1 MASPPVI
8 VNHSVVRAGASA
20 RASAAGL
27 AAYAG
32 TRRGVV
38 IEISEAD
45 GRRLGVDGLAAY
57 AANRTGSTGG
67 LWGADGPVPVAEA
80 RRAIAQNGGAVL
92 TTVVT
97 VPNDIAPGAGL
108 DRLDA
113 WQALVRS
120 EWPRLF
126 SEMTGVPESRV
137 EFYAAM
143 HINGTSH
150 HVHILTIDR
159 EGDWD
164 SLLPKGK
171 MEAARLEISSKAMAP
186 LLREAYIERDLA
198 RKAALEAVARIDRGK
213 LDIGLPPN
221 GRIEAAHLRR
231 FHPEASAALREAL
244 GRAASDSPALA
255 GALERHRKAVER
267 CAGLKCLTGEA
278 RDVYVRKAAA
288 DLGLRC
294 ENAAL
299 RVIVPDR
306 TPAREEVPTRRA
318 PNRPRDGEAAGSRT
332 HHRGPGL
339 HPEDAPRKAR
349 AKGRAR
355 PDPRA
360 GRPQGVSHGR
370 PGLQACAVARSGPR
384 ARRRDGD
391 PGRQGSHTGRQ
402 RTRHGGRGRREGAA
416 AHRRDPEDPRL
427 RRHRAVERPR
437 AEDSEQ
443 DREDDHEMKP
453 KSFNRDMKRELAG
466 TLAAHGVD
474 AVIACAAAAG
484 AWDYARWWTLS
495 LISGLSVLLRLPT
508 ADPGPEPTYVF
519 RGPLEAAADAAASG
533 QAGELLAALA
543 LVAASVLAL
552 GFVSWG
558 RSWARLHDGTFAGD
572 RAPTRTHGDAWL
584 ESRPSRVARRCP
596 PWDGKAAAEGLV
608 AAGCIGG
615 GIAMVPAVHCLIRAG
630 SGAGKSRRALA
641 PSIAAAIDRNA
652 HGIPTSVIVHDPK
665 SEIRAWTEPLARR
678 AGMEVVAIRLD
689 EPVKSAR
696 FNPLDRA
703 IAALG
708 TEGTAGAV
716 AELRELSSAIVPDA
730 FSSGQRFFTDASR
743 NLLTGLCLLAITDER
758 IPDGARNLST
768 VLALLEPRD
777 GKSAV
782 KSLEELA
789 ADLPA
794 GNPARQFLL
803 VASSNGGGGE
813 ALVST
818 ARNYLM
824 SFCDDDVSRMLW
836 DGEVDLASVGRKPTI
851 LYIASA
857 TDRGDRG
864 ALVSCIFSQALSA
877 LRETARLSGGR
888 LPAETL
894 LAIDEGS
901 GIPKIPRLLG
911 DLAEV
916 RSIGLH
922 VVFVLQNTHLLEARC
937 GYSRAESDALLALLG
952 TQVVLSVESVG
963 EAEEISKRLGDY
975 SVRTTGES
983 STKGTQSSSSGKSF
997 SVARRPLITPSEL
1010 MAWSARENGALV
1022 IDAGGPMALASRDI
1036 TETFLGPL
1044 LGLTSPEAEGALLAR
1059 ALEGETRNTSP
1070 APVWRIPEKP
1080 KKPKGSPPGGR
1091 KRKVSAAPDGF

>member
-1 MASPPVI
+1 M
-8 VNHSVVRAGASA
+8 
-20 RASAAGL
+20 
-27 AAYAG
+27 
-32 TRRGVV
+32 
-38 IEISEAD
+38 
-45 GRRLGVDGLAAY
+45 
-57 AANRTGSTGG
+57 
-67 LWGADGPVPVAEA
+67 
-80 RRAIAQNGGAVL
+80 
-92 TTVVT
+92 
-97 VPNDIAPGAGL
+97 
-108 DRLDA
+108 
-113 WQALVRS
+113 
-120 EWPRLF
+120 
-126 SEMTGVPESRV
+126 
-137 EFYAAM
+137 
-143 HINGTSH
+143 
-150 HVHILTIDR
+150 
-159 EGDWD
+159 
-164 SLLPKGK
+164 
-171 MEAARLEISSKAMAP
+171 
-186 LLREAYIERDLA
+186 
-198 RKAALEAVARIDRGK
+198 
-213 LDIGLPPN
+213 
-221 GRIEAAHLRR
+221 
-231 FHPEASAALREAL
+231 
-244 GRAASDSPALA
+244 
-255 GALERHRKAVER
+255 
-267 CAGLKCLTGEA
+267 
-278 RDVYVRKAAA
+278 
-288 DLGLRC
+288 
-294 ENAAL
+294 
-299 RVIVPDR
+299 
-306 TPAREEVPTRRA
+306 
-318 PNRPRDGEAAGSRT
+318 
-332 HHRGPGL
+332 
-339 HPEDAPRKAR
+339 
-349 AKGRAR
+349 
-355 PDPRA
+355 
-360 GRPQGVSHGR
+360 
-370 PGLQACAVARSGPR
+370 
-384 ARRRDGD
+384 
-391 PGRQGSHTGRQ
+391 
-402 RTRHGGRGRREGAA
+402 
-416 AHRRDPEDPRL
+416 
-427 RRHRAVERPR
+427 
-437 AEDSEQ
+437 
-443 DREDDHEMKP
+443 
-453 KSFNRDMKRELAG
+453 
-466 TLAAHGVD
+466 
-474 AVIACAAAAG
+474 
-484 AWDYARWWTLS
+484 
-495 LISGLSVLLRLPT
+495 
-508 ADPGPEPTYVF
+508 
-519 RGPLEAAADAAASG
+519 
-533 QAGELLAALA
+533 
-543 LVAASVLAL
+543 
-552 GFVSWG
+552 
-558 RSWARLHDGTFAGD
+558 
-572 RAPTRTHGDAWL
+572 
-584 ESRPSRVARRCP
+584 
-596 PWDGKAAAEGLV
+596 

-630 SGAGKSRRALA
+630 SGAGKTRRSLA
-641 PSIAAAIDRNA
+641 VSVAAAIDRNA

-678 AGMEVVAIRLD
+678 AGMEVVAVRLD

-703 IAALG
+703 ISALG
-708 TEGTAGAV
+708 TEGVAGAV

-877 LRETARLSGGR
+877 LRETARLSGGK

-922 VVFVLQNTHLLEARC
+922 VVFVLQNTRLLEARC

-975 SVRTTGES
+975 SVKTTGQS

-1022 IDAGGPMALASRDI
+1022 IDAEGPMALASRDI

-1044 LGLTSPEAEGALLAR
+1044 LGMTSPEAEGALLAR
-1059 ALEGETRNTSP
+1059 ALEGEVRNDAP

-1080 KKPKGSPPGGR
+1080 KKPKGSPSGGR
-1091 KRKVSAAPDGF
+1091 KRKASAAPDGF

>member
-1 MASPPVI
+1 MLPSVTYVVSLC
-8 VNHSVVRAGASA
+8 VNVLCNATFIF
-20 RASAAGL
+20 GL
-27 AAYAG
+27 FG
-32 TRRGVV
+32 LPK
-38 IEISEAD
+38 
-45 GRRLGVDGLAAY
+45 LGVTGVALGTVIARITEVLICLIYSFRRVTRGFPDKGCCGRSLLVEYGVLADVHADGLADGQLLADVAVDEALDNVFAVLDVDY
-57 AANRTGSTGG
+57 YIVAEDHD
-67 LWGADGPVPVAEA
+67 GAD
-80 RRAIAQNGGAVL
+80 
-92 TTVVT
+92 
-97 VPNDIAPGAGL
+97 
-108 DRLDA
+108 
-113 WQALVRS
+113 
-120 EWPRLF
+120 
-126 SEMTGVPESRV
+126 
-137 EFYAAM
+137 
-143 HINGTSH
+143 
-150 HVHILTIDR
+150 
-159 EGDWD
+159 
-164 SLLPKGK
+164 
-171 MEAARLEISSKAMAP
+171 
-186 LLREAYIERDLA
+186 
-198 RKAALEAVARIDRGK
+198 
-213 LDIGLPPN
+213 
-221 GRIEAAHLRR
+221 
-231 FHPEASAALREAL
+231 
-244 GRAASDSPALA
+244 
-255 GALERHRKAVER
+255 
-267 CAGLKCLTGEA
+267 
-278 RDVYVRKAAA
+278 
-288 DLGLRC
+288 
-294 ENAAL
+294 
-299 RVIVPDR
+299 
-306 TPAREEVPTRRA
+306 
-318 PNRPRDGEAAGSRT
+318 
-332 HHRGPGL
+332 
-339 HPEDAPRKAR
+339 
-349 AKGRAR
+349 
-355 PDPRA
+355 RA
-360 GRPQGVSHGR
+360 GE
-370 PGLQACAVARSGPR
+370 VA
-384 ARRRDGD
+384 
-391 PGRQGSHTGRQ
+391 
-402 RTRHGGRGRREGAA
+402 
-416 AHRRDPEDPRL
+416 
-427 RRHRAVERPR
+427 RAVEGNG
-437 AEDSEQ
+437 DVLTI
-443 DREDDHEMKP
+443 MV
-453 KSFNRDMKRELAG
+453 L
-466 TLAAHGVD
+466 
-474 AVIACAAAAG
+474 
-484 AWDYARWWTLS
+484 
-495 LISGLSVLLRLPT
+495 GL
-508 ADPGPEPTYVF
+508 
-519 RGPLEAAADAAASG
+519 
-533 QAGELLAALA
+533 
-543 LVAASVLAL
+543 
-552 GFVSWG
+552 VSWA
-558 RSWARLHDGTFAGD
+558 RSWLRLHDGTFAGD

-596 PWDGKAAAEGLV
+596 PWDGKEAARGLV
-608 AAGCIGG
+608 AAGCVGG
-615 GIAMVPAVHCLIRAG
+615 GIAMVPAIHCLIRAG
-630 SGAGKSRRALA
+630 SGAGKTRRSLA
-641 PSIAAAIDRNA
+641 VSVAAAIDRNA

-708 TEGTAGAV
+708 TEGVAGAV

-743 NLLTGLCLLAITDER
+743 NLLTGLCLLAIADER

-888 LPAETL
+888 LPTETL

-922 VVFVLQNTHLLEARC
+922 VVFVLQNTRLLEARC

-975 SVRTTGES
+975 SVKTTGQS

-1022 IDAGGPMALASRDI
+1022 IDAEGPMALASRDI

-1044 LGLTSPEAEGALLAR
+1044 LGMTSPEAEGALLAR
-1059 ALEGETRNTSP
+1059 ALEGEARNDAP

-1080 KKPKGSPPGGR
+1080 KKPKGSPSGGR

>member
-1 MASPPVI
+1 
-8 VNHSVVRAGASA
+8 
-20 RASAAGL
+20 
-27 AAYAG
+27 
-32 TRRGVV
+32 
-38 IEISEAD
+38 
-45 GRRLGVDGLAAY
+45 
-57 AANRTGSTGG
+57 
-67 LWGADGPVPVAEA
+67 
-80 RRAIAQNGGAVL
+80 
-92 TTVVT
+92 
-97 VPNDIAPGAGL
+97 
-108 DRLDA
+108 
-113 WQALVRS
+113 
-120 EWPRLF
+120 
-126 SEMTGVPESRV
+126 
-137 EFYAAM
+137 
-143 HINGTSH
+143 
-150 HVHILTIDR
+150 
-159 EGDWD
+159 
-164 SLLPKGK
+164 
-171 MEAARLEISSKAMAP
+171 
-186 LLREAYIERDLA
+186 
-198 RKAALEAVARIDRGK
+198 
-213 LDIGLPPN
+213 
-221 GRIEAAHLRR
+221 
-231 FHPEASAALREAL
+231 
-244 GRAASDSPALA
+244 
-255 GALERHRKAVER
+255 
-267 CAGLKCLTGEA
+267 
-278 RDVYVRKAAA
+278 
-288 DLGLRC
+288 
-294 ENAAL
+294 
-299 RVIVPDR
+299 
-306 TPAREEVPTRRA
+306 
-318 PNRPRDGEAAGSRT
+318 
-332 HHRGPGL
+332 
-339 HPEDAPRKAR
+339 
-349 AKGRAR
+349 
-355 PDPRA
+355 
-360 GRPQGVSHGR
+360 
-370 PGLQACAVARSGPR
+370 
-384 ARRRDGD
+384 
-391 PGRQGSHTGRQ
+391 
-402 RTRHGGRGRREGAA
+402 
-416 AHRRDPEDPRL
+416 
-427 RRHRAVERPR
+427 
-437 AEDSEQ
+437 
-443 DREDDHEMKP
+443 MKP
-453 KSFNRDMKRELAG
+453 KSFNRDMKRELVDA
-466 TLAAHGVD
+466 LAAHGI
-474 AVIACAAAAG
+474 IAGVAAIATVS
-484 AWDYARWWTLS
+484 AWDYASWWMASLASDLSTL
-495 LISGLSVLLRLPT
+495 LHLQVG
-508 ADPGPEPTYVF
+508 DPGTEPDTVL
-519 RGPLEAAADAAASG
+519 RNPLDTLADTLATG
-533 QAGELLAALA
+533 KVGGLLTA
-543 LVAASVLAL
+543 VATVAVTIMVLGL
-552 GFVSWG
+552 VSWA
-558 RSWARLHDGTFAGD
+558 RSWLRLHDGTFAGN

-596 PWDGKAAAEGLV
+596 PWDGKEVARGLV
-608 AAGCIGG
+608 AAGCVGD

-630 SGAGKSRRALA
+630 SGAGKTRRSLA
-641 PSIAAAIDRNA
+641 VSVAAAIDRNA

-708 TEGTAGAV
+708 TEGVAGAV

-743 NLLTGLCLLAITDER
+743 NLLTGLCLFAIADER
-758 IPDGARNLST
+758 IPGGARNLST

-794 GNPARQFLL
+794 GSPARQFLP

-975 SVRTTGES
+975 SVRTTGQS

-1022 IDAGGPMALASRDI
+1022 IDAEGPMALASRDI

-1059 ALEGETRNTSP
+1059 ALEGEARNDAP

-1080 KKPKGSPPGGR
+1080 KKPKGSPSGGR

>member
-1 MASPPVI
+1 M
-8 VNHSVVRAGASA
+8 
-20 RASAAGL
+20 
-27 AAYAG
+27 
-32 TRRGVV
+32 
-38 IEISEAD
+38 
-45 GRRLGVDGLAAY
+45 
-57 AANRTGSTGG
+57 
-67 LWGADGPVPVAEA
+67 
-80 RRAIAQNGGAVL
+80 
-92 TTVVT
+92 
-97 VPNDIAPGAGL
+97 
-108 DRLDA
+108 
-113 WQALVRS
+113 
-120 EWPRLF
+120 
-126 SEMTGVPESRV
+126 
-137 EFYAAM
+137 
-143 HINGTSH
+143 
-150 HVHILTIDR
+150 
-159 EGDWD
+159 
-164 SLLPKGK
+164 
-171 MEAARLEISSKAMAP
+171 
-186 LLREAYIERDLA
+186 
-198 RKAALEAVARIDRGK
+198 
-213 LDIGLPPN
+213 
-221 GRIEAAHLRR
+221 
-231 FHPEASAALREAL
+231 
-244 GRAASDSPALA
+244 
-255 GALERHRKAVER
+255 
-267 CAGLKCLTGEA
+267 
-278 RDVYVRKAAA
+278 
-288 DLGLRC
+288 
-294 ENAAL
+294 
-299 RVIVPDR
+299 
-306 TPAREEVPTRRA
+306 
-318 PNRPRDGEAAGSRT
+318 
-332 HHRGPGL
+332 
-339 HPEDAPRKAR
+339 
-349 AKGRAR
+349 
-355 PDPRA
+355 
-360 GRPQGVSHGR
+360 
-370 PGLQACAVARSGPR
+370 
-384 ARRRDGD
+384 
-391 PGRQGSHTGRQ
+391 
-402 RTRHGGRGRREGAA
+402 
-416 AHRRDPEDPRL
+416 
-427 RRHRAVERPR
+427 
-437 AEDSEQ
+437 
-443 DREDDHEMKP
+443 
-453 KSFNRDMKRELAG
+453 
-466 TLAAHGVD
+466 
-474 AVIACAAAAG
+474 
-484 AWDYARWWTLS
+484 
-495 LISGLSVLLRLPT
+495 
-508 ADPGPEPTYVF
+508 
-519 RGPLEAAADAAASG
+519 
-533 QAGELLAALA
+533 
-543 LVAASVLAL
+543 
-552 GFVSWG
+552 
-558 RSWARLHDGTFAGD
+558 
-572 RAPTRTHGDAWL
+572 
-584 ESRPSRVARRCP
+584 
-596 PWDGKAAAEGLV
+596 
-608 AAGCIGG
+608 AAGCIDG

-630 SGAGKSRRALA
+630 SGAGKTRRSLA
-641 PSIAAAIDRNA
+641 ISAAAAIDRNA

-703 IAALG
+703 ISALA
-708 TEGTAGAV
+708 TEGVAGAV

-743 NLLTGLCLLAITDER
+743 NLLTGLCLLAIADER

-836 DGEVDLASVGRKPTI
+836 GGEVDLASVGRKPTI

-952 TQVVLSVESVG
+952 TQVILSVESVG

-975 SVRTTGES
+975 SVKTTGQS

-1022 IDAGGPMALASRDI
+1022 IDEEGPMALASRDI

-1044 LGLTSPEAEGALLAR
+1044 LGMMSPEAEGALLAQT
-1059 ALEGETRNTSP
+1059 LEGEARNTAP

-1080 KKPKGSPPGGR
+1080 KKPKGSPSGGR

>member
-1 MASPPVI
+1 
-8 VNHSVVRAGASA
+8 
-20 RASAAGL
+20 
-27 AAYAG
+27 
-32 TRRGVV
+32 
-38 IEISEAD
+38 
-45 GRRLGVDGLAAY
+45 
-57 AANRTGSTGG
+57 
-67 LWGADGPVPVAEA
+67 
-80 RRAIAQNGGAVL
+80 
-92 TTVVT
+92 
-97 VPNDIAPGAGL
+97 
-108 DRLDA
+108 
-113 WQALVRS
+113 
-120 EWPRLF
+120 
-126 SEMTGVPESRV
+126 
-137 EFYAAM
+137 
-143 HINGTSH
+143 
-150 HVHILTIDR
+150 
-159 EGDWD
+159 
-164 SLLPKGK
+164 
-171 MEAARLEISSKAMAP
+171 
-186 LLREAYIERDLA
+186 
-198 RKAALEAVARIDRGK
+198 
-213 LDIGLPPN
+213 
-221 GRIEAAHLRR
+221 
-231 FHPEASAALREAL
+231 
-244 GRAASDSPALA
+244 
-255 GALERHRKAVER
+255 
-267 CAGLKCLTGEA
+267 
-278 RDVYVRKAAA
+278 
-288 DLGLRC
+288 
-294 ENAAL
+294 
-299 RVIVPDR
+299 
-306 TPAREEVPTRRA
+306 
-318 PNRPRDGEAAGSRT
+318 
-332 HHRGPGL
+332 
-339 HPEDAPRKAR
+339 
-349 AKGRAR
+349 
-355 PDPRA
+355 
-360 GRPQGVSHGR
+360 
-370 PGLQACAVARSGPR
+370 
-384 ARRRDGD
+384 
-391 PGRQGSHTGRQ
+391 
-402 RTRHGGRGRREGAA
+402 
-416 AHRRDPEDPRL
+416 
-427 RRHRAVERPR
+427 
-437 AEDSEQ
+437 
-443 DREDDHEMKP
+443 MKP
-453 KSFNRDMKRELAG
+453 KSFNRDMRRELAG
-466 TLAAHGVD
+466 TLAAHGV
-474 AVIACAAAAG
+474 AAGIACVASAS
-484 AWDYARWWTLS
+484 AWDYARWWTAS

-508 ADPGPEPTYVF
+508 ADPGPEPAYVF

-533 QAGELLAALA
+533 KAGELLAAFA
-543 LVAASVLAL
+543 LVAASILVLGL
-552 GFVSWG
+552 ISWG

-596 PWDGKAAAEGLV
+596 VWDGREAAKGVIVAGSVGDGL
-608 AAGCIGG
+608 AT
-615 GIAMVPAVHCLIRAG
+615 VPAVHSLIRAG
-630 SGAGKSRRALA
+630 SNAGKTRRALA

-708 TEGTAGAV
+708 TEGVAGAV

-743 NLLTGLCLLAITDER
+743 NLLTGLCLLAITDGR
-758 IPDGARNLST
+758 IPDDARNLST

-824 SFCDDDVSRMLW
+824 AFCDDDVSRMLW
-836 DGEVDLASVGRKPTI
+836 DGEVDLASVGRRPTI

-864 ALVSCIFSQALSA
+864 SLVSCIFSQALSA

-952 TQVVLSVESVG
+952 TQVVFSVESVG

-975 SVRTTGES
+975 SVKTTGQS

-1022 IDAGGPMALASRDI
+1022 IDAEGPMALASRDI

-1044 LGLTSPEAEGALLAR
+1044 LGMTSPEAEGALLAR
-1059 ALEGETRNTSP
+1059 ALEGEARNAAL

-1080 KKPKGSPPGGR
+1080 KKPKGSPSSSR

>member
-1 MASPPVI
+1 
-8 VNHSVVRAGASA
+8 
-20 RASAAGL
+20 
-27 AAYAG
+27 
-32 TRRGVV
+32 
-38 IEISEAD
+38 
-45 GRRLGVDGLAAY
+45 
-57 AANRTGSTGG
+57 
-67 LWGADGPVPVAEA
+67 
-80 RRAIAQNGGAVL
+80 
-92 TTVVT
+92 
-97 VPNDIAPGAGL
+97 
-108 DRLDA
+108 
-113 WQALVRS
+113 
-120 EWPRLF
+120 
-126 SEMTGVPESRV
+126 
-137 EFYAAM
+137 
-143 HINGTSH
+143 
-150 HVHILTIDR
+150 
-159 EGDWD
+159 
-164 SLLPKGK
+164 
-171 MEAARLEISSKAMAP
+171 
-186 LLREAYIERDLA
+186 
-198 RKAALEAVARIDRGK
+198 
-213 LDIGLPPN
+213 
-221 GRIEAAHLRR
+221 
-231 FHPEASAALREAL
+231 
-244 GRAASDSPALA
+244 
-255 GALERHRKAVER
+255 
-267 CAGLKCLTGEA
+267 
-278 RDVYVRKAAA
+278 
-288 DLGLRC
+288 
-294 ENAAL
+294 
-299 RVIVPDR
+299 
-306 TPAREEVPTRRA
+306 
-318 PNRPRDGEAAGSRT
+318 
-332 HHRGPGL
+332 
-339 HPEDAPRKAR
+339 
-349 AKGRAR
+349 
-355 PDPRA
+355 
-360 GRPQGVSHGR
+360 
-370 PGLQACAVARSGPR
+370 
-384 ARRRDGD
+384 
-391 PGRQGSHTGRQ
+391 
-402 RTRHGGRGRREGAA
+402 
-416 AHRRDPEDPRL
+416 
-427 RRHRAVERPR
+427 
-437 AEDSEQ
+437 
-443 DREDDHEMKP
+443 MKP
-453 KSFNRDMKRELAG
+453 KSFNRDMRRELAD
-466 TLAAHGVD
+466 TLAAHGIIVCV
-474 AVIACAAAAG
+474 AAIATVS
-484 AWDYARWWTLS
+484 AWEYASWWTASLASDLS
-495 LISGLSVLLRLPT
+495 TLLHLQVS
-508 ADPGPEPTYVF
+508 DPGTEPDTVL
-519 RGPLEAAADAAASG
+519 RNPLDTLADTLATG
-533 QAGELLAALA
+533 KAGGLLAA
-543 LVAASVLAL
+543 VAAVAVTIMVLGL
-552 GFVSWG
+552 VSWA
-558 RSWARLHDGTFAGD
+558 RSWLRLHDGTFAGD

-596 PWDGKAAAEGLV
+596 PWDGKEAARGLV
-608 AAGCIGG
+608 AAGCVGD
-615 GIAMVPAVHCLIRAG
+615 GIAMAPAVHCLIRAG
-630 SGAGKSRRALA
+630 SGAGKTRRSLA
-641 PSIAAAIDRNA
+641 VSVAAAIDRNA

-703 IAALG
+703 ISALA
-708 TEGTAGAV
+708 TEGVAGAV

-836 DGEVDLASVGRKPTI
+836 GGEVDLASVGREPTI

-975 SVRTTGES
+975 SVKTTGQS

-1022 IDAGGPMALASRDI
+1022 IDAEGPMALASRDI

-1044 LGLTSPEAEGALLAR
+1044 LGLTSPGAEGALLAR
-1059 ALEGETRNTSP
+1059 ALEGEARNAAP

-1080 KKPKGSPPGGR
+1080 KKPKGSPSGGR

>member
-1 MASPPVI
+1 
-8 VNHSVVRAGASA
+8 
-20 RASAAGL
+20 
-27 AAYAG
+27 
-32 TRRGVV
+32 
-38 IEISEAD
+38 
-45 GRRLGVDGLAAY
+45 
-57 AANRTGSTGG
+57 
-67 LWGADGPVPVAEA
+67 
-80 RRAIAQNGGAVL
+80 
-92 TTVVT
+92 
-97 VPNDIAPGAGL
+97 
-108 DRLDA
+108 
-113 WQALVRS
+113 
-120 EWPRLF
+120 
-126 SEMTGVPESRV
+126 
-137 EFYAAM
+137 
-143 HINGTSH
+143 
-150 HVHILTIDR
+150 
-159 EGDWD
+159 
-164 SLLPKGK
+164 
-171 MEAARLEISSKAMAP
+171 
-186 LLREAYIERDLA
+186 
-198 RKAALEAVARIDRGK
+198 
-213 LDIGLPPN
+213 
-221 GRIEAAHLRR
+221 
-231 FHPEASAALREAL
+231 
-244 GRAASDSPALA
+244 
-255 GALERHRKAVER
+255 
-267 CAGLKCLTGEA
+267 
-278 RDVYVRKAAA
+278 
-288 DLGLRC
+288 
-294 ENAAL
+294 
-299 RVIVPDR
+299 
-306 TPAREEVPTRRA
+306 
-318 PNRPRDGEAAGSRT
+318 
-332 HHRGPGL
+332 
-339 HPEDAPRKAR
+339 
-349 AKGRAR
+349 
-355 PDPRA
+355 
-360 GRPQGVSHGR
+360 
-370 PGLQACAVARSGPR
+370 
-384 ARRRDGD
+384 
-391 PGRQGSHTGRQ
+391 
-402 RTRHGGRGRREGAA
+402 
-416 AHRRDPEDPRL
+416 
-427 RRHRAVERPR
+427 
-437 AEDSEQ
+437 
-443 DREDDHEMKP
+443 MKP
-453 KSFNRDMKRELAG
+453 KSFNRNMRRELAD
-466 TLAAHGVD
+466 TLAAHGIV
-474 AVIACAAAAG
+474 AVVAAIATVS
-484 AWDYARWWTLS
+484 AWDYASWWMASLASDLSTL
-495 LISGLSVLLRLPT
+495 LHLQVG
-508 ADPGPEPTYVF
+508 DPGAEPDTVL
-519 RGPLEAAADAAASG
+519 RNPLDTLTDTLATG
-533 QAGELLAALA
+533 KVGGLLAA
-543 LVAASVLAL
+543 VAAVAVTIMVLGL
-552 GFVSWG
+552 VSWA
-558 RSWARLHDGTFAGD
+558 RSWLRLHDGTFAGD

-596 PWDGKAAAEGLV
+596 PWDGKEAARGLV
-608 AAGCIGG
+608 AAGCVGG
-615 GIAMVPAVHCLIRAG
+615 GIAMVPAIHCLIRAG
-630 SGAGKSRRALA
+630 SGAGKTRRSLA
-641 PSIAAAIDRNA
+641 VSVAAAIDRNA

-708 TEGTAGAV
+708 AEGVAGAV

-743 NLLTGLCLLAITDER
+743 NLLTGLCLLAITDGR

-824 SFCDDDVSRMLW
+824 SFCDDDVSRMSW

-922 VVFVLQNTHLLEARC
+922 VVFVLQNIQLLEARC

-1080 KKPKGSPPGGR
+1080 KKPKGSPSGGR

>member
-1 MASPPVI
+1 
-8 VNHSVVRAGASA
+8 
-20 RASAAGL
+20 
-27 AAYAG
+27 
-32 TRRGVV
+32 
-38 IEISEAD
+38 
-45 GRRLGVDGLAAY
+45 
-57 AANRTGSTGG
+57 
-67 LWGADGPVPVAEA
+67 
-80 RRAIAQNGGAVL
+80 
-92 TTVVT
+92 
-97 VPNDIAPGAGL
+97 
-108 DRLDA
+108 
-113 WQALVRS
+113 
-120 EWPRLF
+120 
-126 SEMTGVPESRV
+126 
-137 EFYAAM
+137 
-143 HINGTSH
+143 
-150 HVHILTIDR
+150 
-159 EGDWD
+159 
-164 SLLPKGK
+164 
-171 MEAARLEISSKAMAP
+171 
-186 LLREAYIERDLA
+186 
-198 RKAALEAVARIDRGK
+198 
-213 LDIGLPPN
+213 
-221 GRIEAAHLRR
+221 
-231 FHPEASAALREAL
+231 
-244 GRAASDSPALA
+244 
-255 GALERHRKAVER
+255 
-267 CAGLKCLTGEA
+267 
-278 RDVYVRKAAA
+278 
-288 DLGLRC
+288 
-294 ENAAL
+294 
-299 RVIVPDR
+299 
-306 TPAREEVPTRRA
+306 
-318 PNRPRDGEAAGSRT
+318 
-332 HHRGPGL
+332 
-339 HPEDAPRKAR
+339 
-349 AKGRAR
+349 
-355 PDPRA
+355 
-360 GRPQGVSHGR
+360 
-370 PGLQACAVARSGPR
+370 
-384 ARRRDGD
+384 
-391 PGRQGSHTGRQ
+391 
-402 RTRHGGRGRREGAA
+402 
-416 AHRRDPEDPRL
+416 
-427 RRHRAVERPR
+427 
-437 AEDSEQ
+437 
-443 DREDDHEMKP
+443 MKP
-453 KSFNRDMKRELAG
+453 KSFNRNMRRELAD
-466 TLAAHGVD
+466 TLAAHGIV
-474 AVIACAAAAG
+474 AVVAAIATVS
-484 AWDYARWWTLS
+484 AWDYASWWMASLASDLSTL
-495 LISGLSVLLRLPT
+495 LHLQVG
-508 ADPGPEPTYVF
+508 DPGAEPDTVL
-519 RGPLEAAADAAASG
+519 RNPLDTLADTLATG
-533 QAGELLAALA
+533 KVGGLLAA
-543 LVAASVLAL
+543 VAAVAVTIMVLGL
-552 GFVSWG
+552 VSWA
-558 RSWARLHDGTFAGD
+558 RSWLRLHDGTFAGD

-596 PWDGKAAAEGLV
+596 PWDGKEAARGLV
-608 AAGCIGG
+608 AAGCVGG
-615 GIAMVPAVHCLIRAG
+615 GIAMVPAIHCLIRAG
-630 SGAGKSRRALA
+630 SGAGKTRRSLA
-641 PSIAAAIDRNA
+641 VSVAAAIDRNA

-708 TEGTAGAV
+708 TEGVAGAV

-743 NLLTGLCLLAITDER
+743 NLLTGLCLLAIADER

-803 VASSNGGGGE
+803 VASPNGGGGE

-824 SFCDDDVSRMLW
+824 SFCDDVSRMLW

-922 VVFVLQNTHLLEARC
+922 VVFVLQNTRLLEARC

-975 SVRTTGES
+975 SVKTTGQS

-1022 IDAGGPMALASRDI
+1022 IDAEGPMALASRDI

-1044 LGLTSPEAEGALLAR
+1044 LGMTSPEAEGALLAR
-1059 ALEGETRNTSP
+1059 ALEGEARNDAP

-1080 KKPKGSPPGGR
+1080 KKPKGSPSGGR
-1091 KRKVSAAPDGF
+1091 KRKVSSAPDGF

>member
-1 MASPPVI
+1 
-8 VNHSVVRAGASA
+8 
-20 RASAAGL
+20 
-27 AAYAG
+27 
-32 TRRGVV
+32 
-38 IEISEAD
+38 
-45 GRRLGVDGLAAY
+45 
-57 AANRTGSTGG
+57 
-67 LWGADGPVPVAEA
+67 
-80 RRAIAQNGGAVL
+80 
-92 TTVVT
+92 
-97 VPNDIAPGAGL
+97 
-108 DRLDA
+108 
-113 WQALVRS
+113 
-120 EWPRLF
+120 
-126 SEMTGVPESRV
+126 
-137 EFYAAM
+137 
-143 HINGTSH
+143 
-150 HVHILTIDR
+150 
-159 EGDWD
+159 
-164 SLLPKGK
+164 
-171 MEAARLEISSKAMAP
+171 
-186 LLREAYIERDLA
+186 
-198 RKAALEAVARIDRGK
+198 
-213 LDIGLPPN
+213 
-221 GRIEAAHLRR
+221 
-231 FHPEASAALREAL
+231 
-244 GRAASDSPALA
+244 
-255 GALERHRKAVER
+255 
-267 CAGLKCLTGEA
+267 
-278 RDVYVRKAAA
+278 
-288 DLGLRC
+288 
-294 ENAAL
+294 
-299 RVIVPDR
+299 
-306 TPAREEVPTRRA
+306 
-318 PNRPRDGEAAGSRT
+318 
-332 HHRGPGL
+332 
-339 HPEDAPRKAR
+339 
-349 AKGRAR
+349 
-355 PDPRA
+355 
-360 GRPQGVSHGR
+360 
-370 PGLQACAVARSGPR
+370 
-384 ARRRDGD
+384 
-391 PGRQGSHTGRQ
+391 
-402 RTRHGGRGRREGAA
+402 
-416 AHRRDPEDPRL
+416 
-427 RRHRAVERPR
+427 
-437 AEDSEQ
+437 
-443 DREDDHEMKP
+443 
-453 KSFNRDMKRELAG
+453 
-466 TLAAHGVD
+466 
-474 AVIACAAAAG
+474 
-484 AWDYARWWTLS
+484 
-495 LISGLSVLLRLPT
+495 
-508 ADPGPEPTYVF
+508 
-519 RGPLEAAADAAASG
+519 
-533 QAGELLAALA
+533 
-543 LVAASVLAL
+543 
-552 GFVSWG
+552 
-558 RSWARLHDGTFAGD
+558 
-572 RAPTRTHGDAWL
+572 
-584 ESRPSRVARRCP
+584 
-596 PWDGKAAAEGLV
+596 
-608 AAGCIGG
+608 
-615 GIAMVPAVHCLIRAG
+615 
-630 SGAGKSRRALA
+630 
-641 PSIAAAIDRNA
+641 
-652 HGIPTSVIVHDPK
+652 
-665 SEIRAWTEPLARR
+665 
-678 AGMEVVAIRLD
+678 MEVVAVRLD

-703 IAALG
+703 ISALG
-708 TEGTAGAV
+708 TEGVAGAV

-922 VVFVLQNTHLLEARC
+922 VVFVLQNTRLLEARC

-975 SVRTTGES
+975 SVKTTGQS

-1022 IDAGGPMALASRDI
+1022 IDAEGPMALASRDI

-1044 LGLTSPEAEGALLAR
+1044 LGMTSPEAEGALLAR
-1059 ALEGETRNTSP
+1059 ALEGEVRNDAP

-1080 KKPKGSPPGGR
+1080 KKPKGSPSGGR

>member
-1 MASPPVI
+1 
-8 VNHSVVRAGASA
+8 
-20 RASAAGL
+20 
-27 AAYAG
+27 
-32 TRRGVV
+32 
-38 IEISEAD
+38 
-45 GRRLGVDGLAAY
+45 
-57 AANRTGSTGG
+57 
-67 LWGADGPVPVAEA
+67 
-80 RRAIAQNGGAVL
+80 
-92 TTVVT
+92 
-97 VPNDIAPGAGL
+97 
-108 DRLDA
+108 
-113 WQALVRS
+113 
-120 EWPRLF
+120 
-126 SEMTGVPESRV
+126 
-137 EFYAAM
+137 
-143 HINGTSH
+143 
-150 HVHILTIDR
+150 
-159 EGDWD
+159 
-164 SLLPKGK
+164 
-171 MEAARLEISSKAMAP
+171 
-186 LLREAYIERDLA
+186 
-198 RKAALEAVARIDRGK
+198 
-213 LDIGLPPN
+213 
-221 GRIEAAHLRR
+221 
-231 FHPEASAALREAL
+231 
-244 GRAASDSPALA
+244 
-255 GALERHRKAVER
+255 
-267 CAGLKCLTGEA
+267 
-278 RDVYVRKAAA
+278 
-288 DLGLRC
+288 
-294 ENAAL
+294 
-299 RVIVPDR
+299 
-306 TPAREEVPTRRA
+306 
-318 PNRPRDGEAAGSRT
+318 
-332 HHRGPGL
+332 
-339 HPEDAPRKAR
+339 
-349 AKGRAR
+349 
-355 PDPRA
+355 
-360 GRPQGVSHGR
+360 
-370 PGLQACAVARSGPR
+370 
-384 ARRRDGD
+384 
-391 PGRQGSHTGRQ
+391 
-402 RTRHGGRGRREGAA
+402 
-416 AHRRDPEDPRL
+416 
-427 RRHRAVERPR
+427 
-437 AEDSEQ
+437 
-443 DREDDHEMKP
+443 MKP
-453 KSFNRDMKRELAG
+453 KSFNRNMKRELIS
-466 TLAAHGVD
+466 TLVGHG
-474 AVIACAAAAG
+474 IAAG
-484 AWDYARWWTLS
+484 VACVATVSAWAYARWWTVS
-495 LISGLSVLLRLPT
+495 LISGFSALLRLP
-508 ADPGPEPTYVF
+508 AGDPGPEPAHVF
-519 RGPLEAAADAAASG
+519 RNPFEAAADAAASG
-533 QAGELLAALA
+533 EAGELLAALA
-543 LVAASVLAL
+543 LVATTVLIL
-552 GFVSWG
+552 GLVSWA
-558 RSWARLHDGTFAGD
+558 RSWASLHDGTFAGD

-630 SGAGKSRRALA
+630 SGAGKTRRSLA
-641 PSIAAAIDRNA
+641 VSVAAAIDRNA

-678 AGMEVVAIRLD
+678 AGMEVVAVRLD

-703 IAALG
+703 ISALG
-708 TEGTAGAV
+708 TEGVAGAV

-877 LRETARLSGGR
+877 LRETARLSGGK

-901 GIPKIPRLLG
+901 GIPKITRLLG

-922 VVFVLQNTHLLEARC
+922 VVFVLQNTRLLEARC

-975 SVRTTGES
+975 SVKTTGQS

-1022 IDAGGPMALASRDI
+1022 IDAEGPMALASRDI

-1044 LGLTSPEAEGALLAR
+1044 LGMTSPEAEGALLAR
-1059 ALEGETRNTSP
+1059 ALEGEVRNDAP

-1080 KKPKGSPPGGR
+1080 KKPKGSPSGGR

>member
-1 MASPPVI
+1 
-8 VNHSVVRAGASA
+8 
-20 RASAAGL
+20 
-27 AAYAG
+27 
-32 TRRGVV
+32 
-38 IEISEAD
+38 
-45 GRRLGVDGLAAY
+45 
-57 AANRTGSTGG
+57 
-67 LWGADGPVPVAEA
+67 
-80 RRAIAQNGGAVL
+80 
-92 TTVVT
+92 
-97 VPNDIAPGAGL
+97 
-108 DRLDA
+108 
-113 WQALVRS
+113 
-120 EWPRLF
+120 
-126 SEMTGVPESRV
+126 
-137 EFYAAM
+137 
-143 HINGTSH
+143 
-150 HVHILTIDR
+150 
-159 EGDWD
+159 
-164 SLLPKGK
+164 
-171 MEAARLEISSKAMAP
+171 
-186 LLREAYIERDLA
+186 
-198 RKAALEAVARIDRGK
+198 
-213 LDIGLPPN
+213 
-221 GRIEAAHLRR
+221 
-231 FHPEASAALREAL
+231 
-244 GRAASDSPALA
+244 
-255 GALERHRKAVER
+255 
-267 CAGLKCLTGEA
+267 
-278 RDVYVRKAAA
+278 
-288 DLGLRC
+288 
-294 ENAAL
+294 
-299 RVIVPDR
+299 
-306 TPAREEVPTRRA
+306 
-318 PNRPRDGEAAGSRT
+318 
-332 HHRGPGL
+332 
-339 HPEDAPRKAR
+339 
-349 AKGRAR
+349 
-355 PDPRA
+355 
-360 GRPQGVSHGR
+360 
-370 PGLQACAVARSGPR
+370 
-384 ARRRDGD
+384 
-391 PGRQGSHTGRQ
+391 
-402 RTRHGGRGRREGAA
+402 
-416 AHRRDPEDPRL
+416 
-427 RRHRAVERPR
+427 
-437 AEDSEQ
+437 
-443 DREDDHEMKP
+443 MKP
-453 KSFNRDMKRELAG
+453 KSFNRDMRKELSC
-466 TLAAHGVD
+466 TLAAYG
-474 AVIACAAAAG
+474 IMAAAADVATVS
-484 AWDYARWWTLS
+484 AWDYVTWWICSITADLS
-495 LISGLSVLLRLPT
+495 ALLRLPDT
-508 ADPGPEPTYVF
+508 AVPGPEPSAILNP
-519 RGPLEAAADAAASG
+519 PLTTIANAAADCRLGTLIAAVVAVT
-533 QAGELLAALA
+533 AGI
-543 LVAASVLAL
+543 LAL
-552 GFVSWG
+552 GFASWACA
-558 RSWARLHDGTFAGD
+558 WARLHDGTFAGD

-630 SGAGKSRRALA
+630 SGAGKTRRSLA
-641 PSIAAAIDRNA
+641 ISVAAAIDRNA

-689 EPVKSAR
+689 DPVKSAR
-696 FNPLDRA
+696 FNHLDRA

-743 NLLTGLCLLAITDER
+743 NLLTGLCLLAIADGR

-777 GKSAV
+777 GKSVV

-836 DGEVDLASVGRKPTI
+836 DGEVDLASVGRRPTI

-916 RSIGLH
+916 RSIGPH

-937 GYSRAESDALLALLG
+937 GYPRAESDALLALLG

-975 SVRTTGES
+975 SVKTTGQS

-1022 IDAGGPMALASRDI
+1022 IDAEGPMALASRDI

-1059 ALEGETRNTSP
+1059 ALEGEVRNTSP

-1080 KKPKGSPPGGR
+1080 KKPKGSPSGGR
-1091 KRKVSAAPDGF
+1091 KRKVPAAPDGF

>member
-1 MASPPVI
+1 
-8 VNHSVVRAGASA
+8 
-20 RASAAGL
+20 
-27 AAYAG
+27 
-32 TRRGVV
+32 
-38 IEISEAD
+38 
-45 GRRLGVDGLAAY
+45 
-57 AANRTGSTGG
+57 
-67 LWGADGPVPVAEA
+67 
-80 RRAIAQNGGAVL
+80 
-92 TTVVT
+92 
-97 VPNDIAPGAGL
+97 
-108 DRLDA
+108 
-113 WQALVRS
+113 
-120 EWPRLF
+120 
-126 SEMTGVPESRV
+126 
-137 EFYAAM
+137 
-143 HINGTSH
+143 
-150 HVHILTIDR
+150 
-159 EGDWD
+159 
-164 SLLPKGK
+164 
-171 MEAARLEISSKAMAP
+171 
-186 LLREAYIERDLA
+186 
-198 RKAALEAVARIDRGK
+198 
-213 LDIGLPPN
+213 
-221 GRIEAAHLRR
+221 
-231 FHPEASAALREAL
+231 
-244 GRAASDSPALA
+244 
-255 GALERHRKAVER
+255 
-267 CAGLKCLTGEA
+267 
-278 RDVYVRKAAA
+278 
-288 DLGLRC
+288 
-294 ENAAL
+294 
-299 RVIVPDR
+299 
-306 TPAREEVPTRRA
+306 
-318 PNRPRDGEAAGSRT
+318 
-332 HHRGPGL
+332 
-339 HPEDAPRKAR
+339 
-349 AKGRAR
+349 
-355 PDPRA
+355 
-360 GRPQGVSHGR
+360 
-370 PGLQACAVARSGPR
+370 
-384 ARRRDGD
+384 
-391 PGRQGSHTGRQ
+391 
-402 RTRHGGRGRREGAA
+402 
-416 AHRRDPEDPRL
+416 
-427 RRHRAVERPR
+427 
-437 AEDSEQ
+437 
-443 DREDDHEMKP
+443 MKP
-453 KSFNRDMKRELAG
+453 KSFNRDMKRELVDA
-466 TLAAHGVD
+466 LAAHGI
-474 AVIACAAAAG
+474 IAGVAAIATVS
-484 AWDYARWWTLS
+484 AWDYASWWMASLASDLSTL
-495 LISGLSVLLRLPT
+495 LHLQVG
-508 ADPGPEPTYVF
+508 DPGTEPDTVL
-519 RGPLEAAADAAASG
+519 RNPLDTLADTLATG
-533 QAGELLAALA
+533 KVGGLLAA
-543 LVAASVLAL
+543 VATVAVTIMVLGL
-552 GFVSWG
+552 VSWA
-558 RSWARLHDGTFAGD
+558 RSWLRLHDGTFAGN

-596 PWDGKAAAEGLV
+596 PWDGKEVARGLV
-608 AAGCIGG
+608 AAGCVGD

-630 SGAGKSRRALA
+630 SGAGKTRRSFAV
-641 PSIAAAIDRNA
+641 SVAAAIDRNA

-708 TEGTAGAV
+708 TEGVAGAV

-743 NLLTGLCLLAITDER
+743 NLLTGLCLFAIADER
-758 IPDGARNLST
+758 IPGGARNLST

-824 SFCDDDVSRMLW
+824 SFCDDDASRMLW

-975 SVRTTGES
+975 SVRTTGQS

-1022 IDAGGPMALASRDI
+1022 IDAEGPMALASRDI

-1044 LGLTSPEAEGALLAR
+1044 MGLTSPDAEGALLAR
-1059 ALEGETRNTSP
+1059 ALEGEVRNTFP
-1070 APVWRIPEKP
+1070 APVWRIPEKS
-1080 KKPKGSPPGGR
+1080 KKPKGSPSGGR

>member
-1 MASPPVI
+1 
-8 VNHSVVRAGASA
+8 
-20 RASAAGL
+20 
-27 AAYAG
+27 
-32 TRRGVV
+32 
-38 IEISEAD
+38 
-45 GRRLGVDGLAAY
+45 
-57 AANRTGSTGG
+57 
-67 LWGADGPVPVAEA
+67 
-80 RRAIAQNGGAVL
+80 
-92 TTVVT
+92 
-97 VPNDIAPGAGL
+97 
-108 DRLDA
+108 
-113 WQALVRS
+113 
-120 EWPRLF
+120 
-126 SEMTGVPESRV
+126 
-137 EFYAAM
+137 
-143 HINGTSH
+143 
-150 HVHILTIDR
+150 
-159 EGDWD
+159 
-164 SLLPKGK
+164 
-171 MEAARLEISSKAMAP
+171 
-186 LLREAYIERDLA
+186 
-198 RKAALEAVARIDRGK
+198 
-213 LDIGLPPN
+213 
-221 GRIEAAHLRR
+221 
-231 FHPEASAALREAL
+231 
-244 GRAASDSPALA
+244 
-255 GALERHRKAVER
+255 
-267 CAGLKCLTGEA
+267 
-278 RDVYVRKAAA
+278 
-288 DLGLRC
+288 
-294 ENAAL
+294 
-299 RVIVPDR
+299 
-306 TPAREEVPTRRA
+306 
-318 PNRPRDGEAAGSRT
+318 
-332 HHRGPGL
+332 
-339 HPEDAPRKAR
+339 
-349 AKGRAR
+349 
-355 PDPRA
+355 
-360 GRPQGVSHGR
+360 
-370 PGLQACAVARSGPR
+370 
-384 ARRRDGD
+384 
-391 PGRQGSHTGRQ
+391 
-402 RTRHGGRGRREGAA
+402 
-416 AHRRDPEDPRL
+416 
-427 RRHRAVERPR
+427 
-437 AEDSEQ
+437 
-443 DREDDHEMKP
+443 MKP

-466 TLAAHGVD
+466 TLAAHGVA

-678 AGMEVVAIRLD
+678 TGMEVVAIRLD

-743 NLLTGLCLLAITDER
+743 NLLTGLCLLAITDDR

-789 ADLPA
+789 TDLPA

-836 DGEVDLASVGRKPTI
+836 GGEVDLASVGRKPTI

-1044 LGLTSPEAEGALLAR
+1044 LGMTSPEAEGALLAR
-1059 ALEGETRNTSP
+1059 ALEGEVRNDAP

-1080 KKPKGSPPGGR
+1080 KKPKSTNASMGIYCCTWSVLRDALMFDEDDPNSANDFGKNIIPMLLTSGHKLMAYPFDGYWKDVGTIDSLWEANMELLGKEPAFQLRGNKRSTIYARNSALPSSYIDTKAVISDSFVAEGCEVYGKVKHSVISVGCTIGEGAQIEDAVVMPGVVIEAGAIVR
-1091 KRKVSAAPDGF
+1091 NAILGENSRVCRNAVVGGAFAPNEKKRISVTSKGAVVEANAVLRPGDML

>member
-1 MASPPVI
+1 
-8 VNHSVVRAGASA
+8 
-20 RASAAGL
+20 
-27 AAYAG
+27 
-32 TRRGVV
+32 
-38 IEISEAD
+38 
-45 GRRLGVDGLAAY
+45 
-57 AANRTGSTGG
+57 
-67 LWGADGPVPVAEA
+67 
-80 RRAIAQNGGAVL
+80 
-92 TTVVT
+92 
-97 VPNDIAPGAGL
+97 
-108 DRLDA
+108 
-113 WQALVRS
+113 
-120 EWPRLF
+120 
-126 SEMTGVPESRV
+126 
-137 EFYAAM
+137 
-143 HINGTSH
+143 
-150 HVHILTIDR
+150 
-159 EGDWD
+159 
-164 SLLPKGK
+164 
-171 MEAARLEISSKAMAP
+171 
-186 LLREAYIERDLA
+186 
-198 RKAALEAVARIDRGK
+198 
-213 LDIGLPPN
+213 
-221 GRIEAAHLRR
+221 
-231 FHPEASAALREAL
+231 
-244 GRAASDSPALA
+244 
-255 GALERHRKAVER
+255 
-267 CAGLKCLTGEA
+267 
-278 RDVYVRKAAA
+278 
-288 DLGLRC
+288 
-294 ENAAL
+294 
-299 RVIVPDR
+299 
-306 TPAREEVPTRRA
+306 
-318 PNRPRDGEAAGSRT
+318 
-332 HHRGPGL
+332 
-339 HPEDAPRKAR
+339 
-349 AKGRAR
+349 
-355 PDPRA
+355 
-360 GRPQGVSHGR
+360 
-370 PGLQACAVARSGPR
+370 
-384 ARRRDGD
+384 
-391 PGRQGSHTGRQ
+391 
-402 RTRHGGRGRREGAA
+402 
-416 AHRRDPEDPRL
+416 
-427 RRHRAVERPR
+427 
-437 AEDSEQ
+437 
-443 DREDDHEMKP
+443 MKP
-453 KSFNRDMKRELAG
+453 KSFNRNMRRELAD
-466 TLAAHGVD
+466 TLAAHGIV
-474 AVIACAAAAG
+474 AVVAAIATVS
-484 AWDYARWWTLS
+484 AWDYASWWMASLASDLSTL
-495 LISGLSVLLRLPT
+495 LHLQVG
-508 ADPGPEPTYVF
+508 DPGAEPDTVL
-519 RGPLEAAADAAASG
+519 RNPLDTLADTLATG
-533 QAGELLAALA
+533 KVGGLLAA
-543 LVAASVLAL
+543 VAAVAVTIMVLGL
-552 GFVSWG
+552 VSWA
-558 RSWARLHDGTFAGD
+558 RSWLRLHDGTFAGD

-596 PWDGKAAAEGLV
+596 PWDGKEAARGLV
-608 AAGCIGG
+608 AAGCVGG
-615 GIAMVPAVHCLIRAG
+615 GIAMVPAIHCLIRAG
-630 SGAGKSRRALA
+630 SGAGKTRRSLA
-641 PSIAAAIDRNA
+641 VSVAAAIDRNA

-708 TEGTAGAV
+708 TEGVAGAV

-743 NLLTGLCLLAITDER
+743 NLLTGLCLLAIADER

-782 KSLEELA
+782 KALEELA

-836 DGEVDLASVGRKPTI
+836 GGEVDLASVGRKPTI

-975 SVRTTGES
+975 SVKTTGQS

-1010 MAWSARENGALV
+1010 MAWSARERRARDRRGGPDGARQPRHHRDV
-1022 IDAGGPMALASRDI
+1022 PGAAAGPDAAGGRGRAARAGARGGGPEHRPGTGMAHPGEAEKAQGVAVRRQEAQGVRRARRVLTRHTALPAQTALRHTALGARM
-1036 TETFLGPL
+1036 TEGRRRLSGLTGNATSENELGPP
-1044 LGLTSPEAEGALLAR
+1044 SCAAKSR
-1059 ALEGETRNTSP
+1059 APVVRPYP
-1070 APVWRIPEKP
+1070 APTVQGTW
-1080 KKPKGSPPGGR
+1080 
-1091 KRKVSAAPDGF
+1091 AAGVPHPRENQNHP

>member
-1 MASPPVI
+1 
-8 VNHSVVRAGASA
+8 
-20 RASAAGL
+20 
-27 AAYAG
+27 
-32 TRRGVV
+32 
-38 IEISEAD
+38 
-45 GRRLGVDGLAAY
+45 
-57 AANRTGSTGG
+57 
-67 LWGADGPVPVAEA
+67 
-80 RRAIAQNGGAVL
+80 
-92 TTVVT
+92 
-97 VPNDIAPGAGL
+97 
-108 DRLDA
+108 
-113 WQALVRS
+113 
-120 EWPRLF
+120 
-126 SEMTGVPESRV
+126 
-137 EFYAAM
+137 
-143 HINGTSH
+143 
-150 HVHILTIDR
+150 
-159 EGDWD
+159 
-164 SLLPKGK
+164 
-171 MEAARLEISSKAMAP
+171 
-186 LLREAYIERDLA
+186 
-198 RKAALEAVARIDRGK
+198 
-213 LDIGLPPN
+213 
-221 GRIEAAHLRR
+221 
-231 FHPEASAALREAL
+231 
-244 GRAASDSPALA
+244 
-255 GALERHRKAVER
+255 
-267 CAGLKCLTGEA
+267 
-278 RDVYVRKAAA
+278 
-288 DLGLRC
+288 
-294 ENAAL
+294 
-299 RVIVPDR
+299 
-306 TPAREEVPTRRA
+306 
-318 PNRPRDGEAAGSRT
+318 
-332 HHRGPGL
+332 
-339 HPEDAPRKAR
+339 
-349 AKGRAR
+349 
-355 PDPRA
+355 
-360 GRPQGVSHGR
+360 
-370 PGLQACAVARSGPR
+370 
-384 ARRRDGD
+384 
-391 PGRQGSHTGRQ
+391 
-402 RTRHGGRGRREGAA
+402 
-416 AHRRDPEDPRL
+416 
-427 RRHRAVERPR
+427 
-437 AEDSEQ
+437 
-443 DREDDHEMKP
+443 MKP
-453 KSFNRDMKRELAG
+453 KSFNRDMKRELVDA
-466 TLAAHGVD
+466 LAAHGI
-474 AVIACAAAAG
+474 IAGVAAIATVS
-484 AWDYARWWTLS
+484 AWDYASWWMASLASDLSTL
-495 LISGLSVLLRLPT
+495 LHLQVG
-508 ADPGPEPTYVF
+508 DPGTEPDTVL
-519 RGPLEAAADAAASG
+519 RNPLDTLADTLATG
-533 QAGELLAALA
+533 KVGGLLTA
-543 LVAASVLAL
+543 VATVAVTIMVLGL
-552 GFVSWG
+552 VSWA
-558 RSWARLHDGTFAGD
+558 RSWLRLHDGTFAGN

-596 PWDGKAAAEGLV
+596 PWDGKEVARGLV
-608 AAGCIGG
+608 AAGCVGD

-630 SGAGKSRRALA
+630 SGAGKTRRALA

-652 HGIPTSVIVHDPK
+652 HGVPTSVIVHDPK

-703 IAALG
+703 ISALG
-708 TEGTAGAV
+708 TEGVAGAV

-743 NLLTGLCLLAITDER
+743 NLLTGLCLLAIADER

-857 TDRGDRG
+857 TDRG

-975 SVRTTGES
+975 SVRTTGQS

-1022 IDAGGPMALASRDI
+1022 IDAEGPMALASRDI

-1059 ALEGETRNTSP
+1059 ALEGEVRNDAP

-1080 KKPKGSPPGGR
+1080 KKPKGSPSGGR